1 MHHLRFCAVDGL
13 YRRVRLMPMT
23 RPAITAVYAVLLAS
37 LFLGLAV
44 RAAYL
49 RWHETDYLGQSSPRL
64 TRAVRAHANLAE
76 YGPVALLLMLL
87 AELLAAPGFALHALG
102 TALVVA
108 RVIHA
113 AGILRDPEPIW
124 WRVVGF
130 TLTCAVIGAAVIII
144 ARSLRA

>member
-1 MHHLRFCAVDGL
+1 
-13 YRRVRLMPMT
+13 MT
-23 RPAITAVYAVLLAS
+23 RPVITALYAALLAS
-37 LFLGLAV
+37 LFLALSV

-49 RWHETDYLGQSSPRL
+49 RWREADYLGHSSPRL

-87 AELLAAPGFALHALG
+87 AELLAAPAVVLHALG
-102 TALVVA
+102 ATLVTA

-113 AGILRDPEPIW
+113 AGILRDPETIW

-130 TLTCAVIGAAVIII
+130 TLTCVMIGAAAMMI
-144 ARSLRA
+144 AAWLLTVP

>member
-1 MHHLRFCAVDGL
+1 MI
-13 YRRVRLMPMT
+13 
-23 RPAITAVYAVLLAS
+23 RPVITAVYAALLAS
-37 LFLGLAV
+37 LFLSLAV

-49 RWHETDYLGQSSPRL
+49 RWRETDYLGQSSPRL

-76 YGPVALLLMLL
+76 YGPVSLLLMLL
-87 AELLAAPGFALHALG
+87 AELLAAPRFALHVLG
-102 TALVVA
+102 TTLVVA

-130 TLTCAVIGAAVIII
+130 TLTCAMIGAAVLMI
-144 ARSLRA
+144 ARSLLA